1 MFIPGTHTRM
11 PQTYHLKA
19 TPPDHLLSLFCLFF
33 LVPYF
38 LVFLSSSF
46 GLLQVTAVLRRQKSK
61 GRKTGGG
68 LMGENDSDASQ
79 TMTLGPNDT
88 GSGKNG
94 DVMFLG

>member
-1 MFIPGTHTRM
+1 MCFPFLTFFFIF
-11 PQTYHLKA
+11 
-19 TPPDHLLSLFCLFF
+19 SFV
-33 LVPYF
+33 VPYF
-38 LVFLSSSF
+38 LVFLASSF